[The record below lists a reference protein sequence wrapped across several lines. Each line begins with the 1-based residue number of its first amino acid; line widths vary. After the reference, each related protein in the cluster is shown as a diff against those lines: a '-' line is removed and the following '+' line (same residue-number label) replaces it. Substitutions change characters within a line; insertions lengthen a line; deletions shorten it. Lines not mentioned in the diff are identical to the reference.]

1 MVPLKEIPSQLW
13 KKSNIGV
20 RFSLAIALLF
30 VFIAIFAPMI
40 APFGPSEIDEN
51 FLKLPPFWSGE
62 SNSLF
67 ILGTDDVGR
76 DIFSRL
82 VFGARVSLVIGI
94 GVVFISALIGSVLG
108 MLAGFYQG
116 KVDFLIMRLTDIL
129 MALPSILFAIVIV
142 ALLGP
147 GLFNTILAVSVVSVP
162 SFVRLM
168 RASVLEETA
177 KEYVQ
182 AAKANGASNMRILFK
197 EILPNSIAP
206 LIVQSSLGFSEAVL
220 SAAALGFL
228 GLGVQPPTPEW
239 GTMLADSR
247 GYIESA
253 PWLVTLPG
261 LCILLIVLTFN
272 IMGDGLRDFLDPRM
286 KGR

>member
-1 MVPLKEIPSQLW
+1 MNDIKRLW
-13 KKSNIGV
+13 QKSNIGV
-20 RFSLAIALLF
+20 RISFVLALT
-30 VFIAIFAPMI
+30 FILVAIFAPII
-40 APFGPSEIDEN
+40 APYGPSDINED
-51 FLKLPPFWSGE
+51 FLKLPPFWSSG
-62 SNSLF
+62 SNSDF
-67 ILGTDDVGR
+67 IIGTDDVGR
-76 DIFSRL
+76 DIFTRL
-82 VFGARVSLVIGI
+82 VYGARISLVIGL
-94 GVVFISALIGSVLG
+94 GVVAVAALIGSLMG
-108 MLAGFYQG
+108 MFAGFYGG
-116 KVDFLIMRLTDIL
+116 KVDFVIMRFTDIL

-147 GLFNTILAVSVVSVP
+147 GLANTILAVALVSIP
-162 SFVRLM
+162 AFTRLM
-168 RASVLEETA
+168 RASVMEETA

-182 AAKANGASNMRILFK
+182 AAYANGSNNMRILFK
-197 EILPNSIAP
+197 EILPNSLSP

-261 LCILLIVLTFN
+261 LCILIVVLTFN

>member
-1 MVPLKEIPSQLW
+1 MNDIKRLW
-13 KKSNIGV
+13 QKSNIGV
-20 RFSLAIALLF
+20 RISFVLALT
-30 VFIAIFAPMI
+30 FILVAIFAPII
-40 APFGPSEIDEN
+40 APYGPSEINED
-51 FLKLPPFWSGE
+51 FLKLPPFWSSG
-62 SNSLF
+62 SHSDF
-67 ILGTDDVGR
+67 IIGTDDVGR
-76 DIFSRL
+76 DIFTRL
-82 VFGARVSLVIGI
+82 VYGARISLVIGL
-94 GVVFISALIGSVLG
+94 GVVAVAAFIGSLMG
-108 MLAGFYQG
+108 MFAGFYGG
-116 KVDFLIMRLTDIL
+116 KVDFVIMRFTDIL

-147 GLFNTILAVSVVSVP
+147 GLTNTILAVALVSIP
-162 SFVRLM
+162 AFTRLM
-168 RASVLEETA
+168 RASVMEETA

-182 AAKANGASNMRILFK
+182 AAYANGSNNMRILFK
-197 EILPNSIAP
+197 EILPNSLSP

-261 LCILLIVLTFN
+261 LCILTVVLTFN

>member
-1 MVPLKEIPSQLW
+1 M
-13 KKSNIGV
+13 GV
-20 RFSLAIALLF
+20 RISFSLALIFILCAL
-30 VFIAIFAPMI
+30 FAPI
-40 APFGPSEIDEN
+40 LSPFGPSDINEN
-51 FLKLPPFWSGE
+51 FLKLPPIWL
-62 SNSLF
+62 SNANSSYL
-67 ILGTDDVGR
+67 LGTDDVGR
-76 DIFSRL
+76 DILSRL
-82 VFGARVSLVIGI
+82 IYGSRVSLLIGL
-94 GVVFISALIGSVLG
+94 GVVFFSAFIGTLLG
-108 MLAGFYQG
+108 MLAGYFGG
-116 KVDFLIMRLTDIL
+116 KTDFLVMRLTDIL

-147 GLFNTILAVSVVSVP
+147 GLFNTILAVSVVSIP
-162 SFVRLM
+162 SFTRLM
-168 RASVLEETA
+168 RASVLEESA

-182 AAKANGASNMRILFK
+182 AAKANGASSTRILFK
-197 EILPNSIAP
+197 EIFPNSLAP

-253 PWLVTLPG
+253 PWLVTFPG
-261 LCILLIVLTFN
+261 LCILTVVLTFN

>member
-1 MVPLKEIPSQLW
+1 MSSLKELW
-13 KKSNIGV
+13 KKSNAGV
-20 RFSLAIALLF
+20 RVSFILASIFIL
-30 VFIAIFAPMI
+30 IAIFSPLI

-51 FLKLPPFWSGE
+51 FLKLPPIWAE
-62 SNSLF
+62 NSNSTFLF
-67 ILGTDDVGR
+67 GTDDVGR
-76 DIFSRL
+76 DLLSRL
-82 VFGARVSLVIGI
+82 MYGARISLVIGI
-94 GVVFISALIGSVLG
+94 GVVFFAALFGTVLG
-108 MLAGFYQG
+108 MFAGYYGG
-116 KVDFLIMRLTDIL
+116 KIDFVIMRMTDIL

-147 GLFNTILAVSVVSVP
+147 GLFNTILAVSLVSIP
-162 SFVRLM
+162 SFTRLM

-182 AAKANGASNMRILFK
+182 AARANGASNMRILFK
-197 EILPNSIAP
+197 EIFPNSLAP

-253 PWLVTLPG
+253 PWLVTMPG
-261 LCILLIVLTFN
+261 ICILIVVLTFN

>member
-1 MVPLKEIPSQLW
+1 MKDIIIFFKKLW
-13 KKSNIGV
+13 KKSNVGV
-20 RFSLAIALLF
+20 RISFALAGFFLFMALM
-30 VFIAIFAPMI
+30 APLI

-51 FLKLPPFWSGE
+51 FLRLPPIWAENAKTSF
-62 SNSLF
+62 L
-67 ILGTDDVGR
+67 LGTDDVGR

-82 VFGARVSLVIGI
+82 IYGSRISLVIGI
-94 GVVFISALIGSVLG
+94 GVVFISSIIGTLLG
-108 MLAGFYQG
+108 MFAGFFGG
-116 KVDFLIMRLTDIL
+116 KTDFFIMRLTDII

-147 GLFNTILAVSVVSVP
+147 GLFNTILAVALVSIP
-162 SFVRLM
+162 SFTRLM
-168 RASVLEETA
+168 RASVLEEST
-177 KEYVQ
+177 KDYVQ
-182 AAKANGASNMRILFK
+182 AAKANGATSMRILFK
-197 EILPNSIAP
+197 EIFPNSLAP

-228 GLGVQPPTPEW
+228 GLGVQAPTPEW

-261 LCILLIVLTFN
+261 LCILTVVLTFN